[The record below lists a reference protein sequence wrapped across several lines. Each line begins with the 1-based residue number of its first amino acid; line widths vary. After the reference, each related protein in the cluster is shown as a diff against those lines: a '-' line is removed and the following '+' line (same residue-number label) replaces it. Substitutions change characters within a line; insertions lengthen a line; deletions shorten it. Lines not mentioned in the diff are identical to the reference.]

1 MQHSFN
7 ALKDLLSSN
16 TIEMERQPNSENH
29 LYLKLM
35 ERAQEQ
41 NRFNLLNIV
50 SSKTYHNIK
59 TGKPK
64 HLVKSLKQ

>member
-1 MQHSFN
+1 
-7 ALKDLLSSN
+7 
-16 TIEMERQPNSENH
+16 MERQPNSENH